1 MEKRNLDEN
10 KLKYLELLSK
20 NFKNK
25 TLTSAEIINLSAIL
39 SLPKE
44 TEYFFSDIHGEYE
57 SFIYLLHSASG
68 MIRNKIRTK
77 FASELSEEEQENLSK
92 IIYYPE
98 EELSKIEKDDEFYR
112 KIINRLITFARF
124 VNTKYTRSKV
134 RKMMPD
140 AYSYILEEL
149 FYVVDGIDDKRKRYH
164 DEIIETI
171 ISLGEAEN
179 FICIVVDLIRKLAIG
194 TIHIIGD
201 AFDRGP
207 RADYVIDELMKFD
220 DIDFEWGN
228 HDIEW
233 MGAACGNEALICNCL
248 RIAVRYNNFDLLED
262 GYGINIRALSM
273 FAEQVYRDDPCELFM
288 PQIYDENKYDK
299 VDKNLA
305 AKMQKALY
313 IIQVKLEGNLIKN
326 HPEYEMDDR
335 LVLDRVDFDKWTY
348 TYEGTTYEMLDK
360 NFPTIDR
367 NNPYKLT
374 EEEEK
379 LVYTLKHSF
388 LNSEKLQKHIDFI
401 YSCGSLYKIYNG
413 NLMFHGCIPL
423 NEDGTF
429 LKHNPKGDTKFYE
442 GKELMDYF
450 QDRIYEARYARYDMT
465 KYKRA
470 LDRMWYLW
478 CGPKSPVFGKNCMKT
493 FEIYFIKTENKDV
506 YKEISNAYYELSKE
520 EKIARMILKEF
531 GLNEDRGHIINGHV
545 PVKKGES
552 PIRAGGKIF
561 VIDGGISKGY
571 RKKTGIAGYTLISDS
586 LNLTLATHMPFE
598 KGVSD
603 SPKTTSVEHTEER
616 VLVSEVDKGNELR
629 EQIENLKDLLYA
641 YEVGLIKES

>member
-1 MEKRNLDEN
+1 MEKRSIDEN

-20 NFKNK
+20 SFKNRVS
-25 TLTSAEIINLSAIL
+25 TAAEIINLSAIL

-57 SFIYLLHSASG
+57 SFTYLLHSASG
-68 MIRNKIRTK
+68 MIKNRIKLRFK
-77 FASELSEEEQENLSK
+77 DELDDEGQEALAR

-98 EELSKIEKDDEFYR
+98 EELSKSGLTDIFFKDTI
-112 KIINRLITFARF
+112 KRLISLARL

-149 FYVVDGIDDKRKRYH
+149 LYEVEGDDKRKLYH
-164 DEIIETI
+164 DEIIENI
-171 ISLGEAEN
+171 ISLGEAKS
-179 FICIVVDLIRKLAIG
+179 FIVIVVELIRKLAIG
-194 TIHIIGD
+194 TLHIIGD
-201 AFDRGP
+201 VFDRGP
-207 RADYVIDELMKFD
+207 RSDYVIDELMKFD

-248 RIAVRYNNFDLLED
+248 RIAVRYNNFDLVED
-262 GYGINIRALSM
+262 GYGINIRPLSM

-299 VDKNLA
+299 VDKLLA

-313 IIQVKLEGNLIKN
+313 ILQVKLEGNLIKN
-326 HPEYEMDDR
+326 HPEYQMEDR
-335 LVLDRVDFDKWTY
+335 LVFNRVDFDNWTY
-348 TYEGTTYEMLDK
+348 TYGGTVYKMEDT
-360 NFPTIDR
+360 NFPTVDK
-367 NNPYKLT
+367 NDPYKLT

-379 LVYTLKHSF
+379 LIYTLKHSF

-413 NLMFHGCIPL
+413 NLMYHGCIPL
-423 NEDGTF
+423 NEDGSF
-429 LKHNPKGDTKFYE
+429 LAHNPKGDTRFLSGRK
-442 GKELMDYF
+442 LMDYF

-465 KYKRA
+465 RYKRA

-478 CGPKSPVFGKNCMKT
+478 CGPKSPVFGKDCMKT
-493 FEIYFIKTENKDV
+493 FEIYFIKTENKEL
-506 YKEISNAYYELSKE
+506 YKEVSNAYYELSKQE
-520 EKIARMILKEF
+520 DIAKMILREF
-531 GLNEDRGHIINGHV
+531 ELDENKGHIINGHV

-552 PIRAGGKIF
+552 PIRANGRLF

-586 LNLTLATHMPFE
+586 LHLTLATHMPYE

-603 SPKTTSVEHTEER
+603 SPETTAVEEVESR
-616 VLVSEVDKGNELR
+616 ILVNEVDKGLELR
-629 EQIENLKDLLYA
+629 SQIENLKDLLYA

>member
-1 MEKRNLDEN
+1 MEKRSIDEN

-20 NFKNK
+20 SFKNRVS
-25 TLTSAEIINLSAIL
+25 TAAEIINLSAIL

-57 SFIYLLHSASG
+57 SFTYLLHSASG
-68 MIRNKIRTK
+68 MIKNRIKLRFK
-77 FASELSEEEQENLSK
+77 DELNDAEQEALAR

-98 EELSKIEKDDEFYR
+98 EELSKSGLTDEFY
-112 KIINRLITFARF
+112 KDTIMRLISLARL

-149 FYVVDGIDDKRKRYH
+149 LYEVEGDDKRKLYH
-164 DEIIETI
+164 DEIIENI
-171 ISLGEAEN
+171 FQLGEAKS
-179 FICIVVDLIRKLAIG
+179 FIIIVVDLIRKLAIG
-194 TIHIIGD
+194 TLHIIGD
-201 AFDRGP
+201 VFDRGP
-207 RADYVIDELMKFD
+207 RSDYVIDELMKFD

-262 GYGINIRALSM
+262 GYGINIRPLSM
-273 FAEQVYRDDPCELFM
+273 FAEQIYRSDPCELFV

-299 VDKNLA
+299 VDKLLA

-313 IIQVKLEGNLIKN
+313 ILQVKLEGNLIKS
-326 HPEYEMDDR
+326 HPEYQMEDR
-335 LVLDRVDFDKWTY
+335 LVFDKVDFDNWTY
-348 TYEGTTYEMLDK
+348 TYNGTTYKMEDT
-360 NFPTIDR
+360 NFPTVDK
-367 NNPYKLT
+367 NDPYKLT

-379 LVYTLKHSF
+379 LIYTLKHSF

-413 NLMFHGCIPL
+413 NLMYHGCIPL
-423 NEDGTF
+423 NEDGSF
-429 LKHNPKGDTKFYE
+429 LAHNPKGDTRFLSGRK
-442 GKELMDYF
+442 LMDYF

-465 KYKRA
+465 RYKRA

-478 CGPKSPVFGKNCMKT
+478 CGPKSPVFGKDCMKT
-493 FEIYFIKTENKDV
+493 FEIYFIKTENKEL
-506 YKEISNAYYELSKE
+506 YKEVSNAYYELSKQE
-520 EKIARMILKEF
+520 SIAKMILREF
-531 GLNEDRGHIINGHV
+531 ELDENKGHIINGHV

-552 PIRAGGKIF
+552 PIRANGRLF

-586 LNLTLATHMPFE
+586 LHLTLATHMPYE

-603 SPKTTSVEHTEER
+603 SPETTAVEEVDSR
-616 VLVSEVDKGNELR
+616 ILVNEVDKGLELR
-629 EQIENLKDLLYA
+629 SQIENLKDLLYA
-641 YEVGLIKES
+641 YDVGLIKES

>member
-1 MEKRNLDEN
+1 MEKRNIDDN

-20 NFKNK
+20 SFKNK
-25 TLTSAEIINLSAIL
+25 VSTAAEIINLSAIL

-57 SFIYLLHSASG
+57 SFTYLLHSASG
-68 MIRNKIRTK
+68 MIKNRIKLK
-77 FASELSEEEQENLSK
+77 FGTELSDSEQEALAR
-92 IIYYPE
+92 IVYYPE
-98 EELSKIEKDDEFYR
+98 EELSKSGVDNQFY
-112 KIINRLITFARF
+112 KNTIHRLIALARS

-149 FYVVDGIDDKRKRYH
+149 LYEVEGDDKRKRYH
-164 DEIIETI
+164 EEIVETI
-171 ISLGEAEN
+171 ISLGEAES
-179 FICIVVDLIRKLAIG
+179 FIIIVVDLIRKLAIG
-194 TIHIIGD
+194 TLHIIGD
-201 AFDRGP
+201 VFDRGP

-262 GYGINIRALSM
+262 GYGINIRPLSM

-299 VDKNLA
+299 VDKLLA

-313 IIQVKLEGNLIKN
+313 VLQVKLEGNLIKN
-326 HPEYEMDDR
+326 HPEYQMEDR
-335 LVLDRVDFDKWTY
+335 LVFDRVDFDKWTY
-348 TYEGTTYEMLDK
+348 TYDGTEYKMEDT
-360 NFPTIDR
+360 NFPTVDR
-367 NNPYKLT
+367 NDPYRLT

-379 LVYTLKHSF
+379 LIYTLKHSF
-388 LNSEKLQKHIDFI
+388 LNSEKLQKHIDFV

-413 NLMFHGCIPL
+413 NLMYHGCIPL
-423 NEDGTF
+423 NDDGTF
-429 LKHNPKGDTKFYE
+429 LAHNPKGDTRFLS
-442 GKELMDYF
+442 GKALMDYF
-450 QDRIYEARYARYDMT
+450 QDRIYEARYARYDMSR
-465 KYKRA
+465 YKRA

-478 CGPKSPVFGKNCMKT
+478 CGPKSPVFGKDCMKT
-493 FEIYFIKTENKDV
+493 FEIYFIKSENKDL
-506 YKEISNAYYELSKE
+506 YKEVSNSYYELSKQ
-520 EKIARMILKEF
+520 EKIAKMILKEF
-531 GLNEDRGHIINGHV
+531 DLDENKGHIINGHV

-552 PIRAGGKIF
+552 PIRAGGRLF

-586 LNLTLATHMPFE
+586 LHLTLATHMPYE

-603 SPKTTSVEHTEER
+603 SPETTAVEEESNR
-616 VLVSEVDKGNELR
+616 ILVNEVDKGKELR
-629 EQIENLKDLLYA
+629 SQIENLKDLLYA
-641 YEVGLIKES
+641 YEVGLIKET